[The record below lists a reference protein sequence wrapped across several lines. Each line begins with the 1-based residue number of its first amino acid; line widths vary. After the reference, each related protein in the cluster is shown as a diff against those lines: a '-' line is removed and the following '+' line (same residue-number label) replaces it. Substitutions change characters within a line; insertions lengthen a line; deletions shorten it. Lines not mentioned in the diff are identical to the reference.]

1 MIIMIIENLTCVR
14 YKSRPNRFT
23 VEFIDN
29 NDEIQ
34 LAHLHDPG
42 RLKELLIENVPILVE
57 YVEDYHKTNRKTKYN
72 MIGVYY
78 EDYWVLLNS
87 SFHNKLVEELISE
100 RKIKSLTDY
109 EIYKPE
115 YTYGNSRLDFLLKN
129 KKDNPLYLEVK
140 GCTLVIDSVAMFP
153 DAPTIRGTKHLNELI
168 NIKKENKDSAVIILV
183 LQNSA
188 KTFMPNYNTDENF
201 ANTLK
206 EAYNEK
212 VTILPVHI
220 TTSYKNNN
228 LILEYDKILPLKF
241 PDNV

>member
-1 MIIMIIENLTCVR
+1 MINMRIENLICVR

-23 VEFIDN
+23 VEFVDEN
-29 NDEIQ
+29 NEIQ

-42 RLKELLIENVPILVE
+42 RLKELLIEDVPILVE
-57 YVEDYHKTNRKTKYN
+57 YVEDYYKTNRKTKYN
-72 MIGVYY
+72 MIGVYFK
-78 EDYWVLLNS
+78 DYWVLLNS
-87 SFHNKLVEELISE
+87 SFHNKLVEELITE
-100 RKIKSLTDY
+100 RKIKSLKDY
-109 EIYKPE
+109 DIYKPE
-115 YTYGNSRLDFLLKN
+115 YTYGNSRLDFLLKD
-129 KKDNPLYLEVK
+129 KDDNPLFLEVK

-201 ANTLK
+201 SKTLK
-206 EAYNEK
+206 EAYNMG

-220 TTSYKNNN
+220 ITSYEKNN